1 MNVDLTPKAID
12 PSNPEHVKLPSCE
25 SQGVSSYSITAAAQA
40 RARGDDYPALNC
52 EQNGVAYG
60 GLSSVLIPVEQT
72 SLVSTFNIMVV
83 VIIVLVLILIY
94 YVMQLQ
100 KKQSCKSVRRPKS
113 IQPANDPLD
122 LSVVQDQS
130 MQGFQVNR
138 ALLSDYDDYT
148 DYMSYGNVPV
158 HSSNSA
164 VLAVGTYDGQT
175 YIPNS
180 SKNKLMRDA
189 LQKRL
194 MGARSRTDDQSMVEY
209 ENARKM
215 G

>member
-1 MNVDLTPKAID
+1 MEDPAFDSEGLPTGNKMDMSKDLTP
-12 PSNPEHVKLPSCE
+12 
-25 SQGVSSYSITAAAQA
+25 VSG
-40 RARGDDYPALNC
+40 GDDGKYAGIELSPWSKAQISNN
-52 EQNGVAYG
+52 EFYG

-113 IQPANDPLD
+113 IQPIQPENDPLD

-130 MQGFQVNR
+130 MEGFSVNR
-138 ALLSDYDDYT
+138 AVT

>member
-40 RARGDDYPALNC
+40 RARGDDYPPLNC

-100 KKQSCKSVRRPKS
+100 KKQSCKSVKRPKS
-113 IQPANDPLD
+113 IQPVNDPLD

-130 MQGFQVNR
+130 MEGFSVNR
-138 ALLSDYDDYT
+138 PVT

>member
-12 PSNPEHVKLPSCE
+12 PSNPEHVGPVADSQNMPEE
-25 SQGVSSYSITAAAQA
+25 SIYSKQA
-40 RARGDDYPALNC
+40 RLQRENADYI
-52 EQNGVAYG
+52 GGTYG

-100 KKQSCKSVRRPKS
+100 KKQSCKSVRRSKS
-113 IQPANDPLD
+113 IQPVNDPLD